1 MIRHTSHM
9 GSMVLGVFL
18 LAAPLCA
25 EEQPVL
31 KTRTDKDS
39 YMTGIDIVQGLK
51 KRGGQIDL
59 DIVIR
64 GMKDGLT
71 GENMLMSEDDIR
83 KYLAARDREGA
94 QKQASS
100 VHDTTNPVSAGGDRN
115 SEPAGPQM
123 KVNPERPDD
132 PVPSSAAFAKKEG
145 QAQAQQTGKVGAMSG
160 QFVPYTQSLAQRGQ
174 NRNSLKL
181 RGLELRRKAIE
192 QGL

>member
-1 MIRHTSHM
+1 MKRYAVHM
-9 GSMVLGVFL
+9 GSMVMGAML

-25 EEQPVL
+25 EEQQVL

-39 YMTGIDIVQGLK
+39 YMTGVDIVQSLK

-83 KYLAARDREGA
+83 NYLAVRDLDGT

-100 VHDTTNPVSAGGDRN
+100 VHDTTNPAPTSADKN
-115 SEPAGPQM
+115 SEPAAPQ
-123 KVNPERPDD
+123 KKNNPEREND
-132 PVPSSAAFAKKEG
+132 PVPSNAAFAKQEG
-145 QAQAQQTGKVGAMSG
+145 QAQAQQTGQVGAMSG
-160 QFVPYTQSLAQRGQ
+160 QFVPFTQSVAQRGQ

-181 RGLELRRKAIE
+181 RGLEQRRKSIE

>member
-1 MIRHTSHM
+1 MKRYAVPM
-9 GSMVLGVFL
+9 GSMVMGAML

-39 YMTGIDIVQGLK
+39 YTTGIDIVQSLK

-71 GENMLMSEDDIR
+71 GENMLMSEDEIR
-83 KYLAARDREGA
+83 KYLAARDLDGT

-100 VHDTTNPVSAGGDRN
+100 ALDTTNPASAGVDRN
-115 SEPAGPQM
+115 SEPAAPHTQ
-123 KVNPERPDD
+123 VNQERADD

-145 QAQAQQTGKVGAMSG
+145 QAQQTSQAGAMSG

-174 NRNSLKL
+174 NRNALKL